1 MRSVHSTNKNEM
13 RAINR
18 QICNLV
24 DKYGTKLTGITS
36 CTKHL
41 FLFVDNPHPQLV

>member
-24 DKYGTKLTGITS
+24 DKYGAKLTGITVNVS
-36 CTKHL
+36 T
-41 FLFVDNPHPQLV
+41 FLCKVPVPVC